1 MRIAICDDV
10 LQSRTH
16 LEQAVRSYFVN
27 KHYTLSNLELYSD
40 ALQLLAALSQKKYF
54 DIIFLDI
61 EMPGINGL
69 ECAEKIREHSLD
81 TMIIFVTNHDQYVRA
96 AFSVEAFDYIDKP
109 VSCDKIVPVLDRCLK
124 KYQALYTRILF
135 TSNKQHITLMPK
147 EIVYVESFRKEVVF
161 HLISGA
167 TYKLTYKL
175 GDCEKQLVNY
185 NVSRCHLSY
194 LINLNYINSI
204 QDKLIFLKY
213 SPKPITIGGRY
224 REKFLD
230 DFMRFQTQKRR

>member
-96 AFSVEAFDYIDKP
+96 AFSVEAFE
-109 VSCDKIVPVLDRCLK
+109 
-124 KYQALYTRILF
+124 LY
-135 TSNKQHITLMPK
+135 
-147 EIVYVESFRKEVVF
+147 
-161 HLISGA
+161 
-167 TYKLTYKL
+167 
-175 GDCEKQLVNY
+175 
-185 NVSRCHLSY
+185 
-194 LINLNYINSI
+194 
-204 QDKLIFLKY
+204 
-213 SPKPITIGGRY
+213 
-224 REKFLD
+224 
-230 DFMRFQTQKRR
+230 